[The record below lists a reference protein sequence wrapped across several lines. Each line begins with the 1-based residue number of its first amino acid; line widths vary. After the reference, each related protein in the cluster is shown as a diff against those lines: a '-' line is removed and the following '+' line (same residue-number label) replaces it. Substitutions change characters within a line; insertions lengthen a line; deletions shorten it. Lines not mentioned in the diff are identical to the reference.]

1 MWILDHMWM
10 DIYSRNSPKEDGADT
25 PCILVD
31 DNPFS
36 AEVPEDKQHIK
47 YQQCR
52 TLTLKEQ

>member
-1 MWILDHMWM
+1 M

-25 PCILVD
+25 PCILVE

-36 AEVPEDKQHIK
+36 AEVPEDKQHIT